1 MIKTILGWSGWITS
15 FVLLAVQAY
24 NEMKARKDRQQRL
37 FYEVMENAD
46 TK

>member
-1 MIKTILGWSGWITS
+1 MLKTILGWSGWIIS
-15 FVLLAVQAY
+15 FALLAVQAY
-24 NEMKARKDRQQRL
+24 NEAKARKEKQDRL